1 MRKMTATAGDII
13 KALSTVPEDT
23 PVFGYSYT
31 NECDLLIHIMEI
43 CPGPHEVPDEDWET
57 GEPCVRKCSPHYC
70 QADSY
75 VEDYWRENGDSPVV
89 FLREPCWDEKTTDT
103 VIKLFK
109 ED

>member
-75 VEDYWRENGDSPVV
+75 VEEHWRENGDGPVV

-103 VIKLFK
+103 VIKLF
-109 ED
+109 

>member
-13 KALSTVPEDT
+13 KALSTVPADT

-31 NECDLLIHIMEI
+31 DECDLLIHIMEI

-75 VEDYWRENGDSPVV
+75 VEEHWRENGDGPVV
-89 FLREPCWDEKTTDT
+89 FLREPCWDEKTSDT
-103 VIKLFK
+103 VVKLFK

>member
-13 KALSTVPEDT
+13 KALSTVPADT

-75 VEDYWRENGDSPVV
+75 VEEHWRENGDGPVV
-89 FLREPCWDEKTTDT
+89 FLREPCWNDETTDT
-103 VIKLFK
+103 VIKLF
-109 ED
+109 

>member
-13 KALSTVPEDT
+13 KALSTVPADT

-75 VEDYWRENGDSPVV
+75 VEEHWRENGDGPVV
-89 FLREPCWDEKTTDT
+89 LLREPCWDDETTDT
-103 VIKLFK
+103 VIKLF
-109 ED
+109 

>member
-31 NECDLLIHIMEI
+31 NECDLLINIMEI

-75 VEDYWRENGDSPVV
+75 VEEHWRENGDDPVV
-89 FLREPCWDEKTTDT
+89 FLREPCWDDETTDT
-103 VIKLFK
+103 VIKLF
-109 ED
+109 

>member
-75 VEDYWRENGDSPVV
+75 VEEHWRENGDGPVV
-89 FLREPCWDEKTTDT
+89 FLREPCWDDETTDT
-103 VIKLFK
+103 VIKLF
-109 ED
+109 